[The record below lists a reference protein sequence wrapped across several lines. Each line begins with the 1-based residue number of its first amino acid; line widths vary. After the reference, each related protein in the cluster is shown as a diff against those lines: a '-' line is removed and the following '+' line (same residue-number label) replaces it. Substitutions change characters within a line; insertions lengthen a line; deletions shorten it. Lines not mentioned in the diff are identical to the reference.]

1 MSARVRCAPW
11 RASIPTG
18 RIELVLTL
26 DTTVDPRHTARADRK
41 ARVAK
46 NAKQHATNLAVAA
59 ANPTSTL
66 GRDGAPAPSASK
78 DAKVSAR
85 AVRKAELERSMLV
98 SKTATASLGRFDNK
112 IEGEPK
118 ARGIKRK
125 FETNVGD
132 FKSEKESAMTMLGK
146 IGTAERKK
154 APKKGGEGVEGGL
167 NQRKAVRFEERKAQL
182 QNKRFN
188 SKRK

>member
-1 MSARVRCAPW
+1 MGLIV
-11 RASIPTG
+11 
-18 RIELVLTL
+18 
-26 DTTVDPRHTARADRK
+26 DTTVDPRHTARAERK

-46 NAKQHATNLAVAA
+46 NAKQHTANVAIAA

-66 GRDGAPAPSASK
+66 GRETSAPNSASR
-78 DAKVSAR
+78 DVKVSSR

-125 FETNVGD
+125 FEANVGD
-132 FKSEKESAMTMLGK
+132 FKSEKDSAMTILGK
-146 IGTAERKK
+146 VGVAERKK
-154 APKKGGEGVEGGL
+154 APKKGGEGADGGL
-167 NQRKAVRFEERKAQL
+167 NQRKAVRFEERKEQL

-188 SKRK
+188 SNSKGSKGSKRK